1 MKKILY
7 YFLSCTWG
15 ILMTLCGAATAVVL
29 CARGYKPTKEGP
41 CWCFVVG
48 KNWGGVSLGPVM
60 LMSPA
65 NYAAGRTVKHEFGH
79 SLQNCLWGPLFPF
92 VIAIPSATRCWYRDI
107 NKKKGKK
114 PTTDYDAIWFEGQA
128 TKWGNKYISHFE

>member
-1 MKKILY
+1 MNRKCY
-7 YFLSCTWG
+7 YALSFTWG
-15 ILMTLCGAATAVVL
+15 IIMTTIGFLVAGALRLA
-29 CARGYKPTKEGP
+29 GKKPTKEGP

-79 SLQNCLWGPLFPF
+79 SLQNCIWGPLFPF
-92 VIAIPSATRCWYRDI
+92 VIALPSAGRW
-107 NKKKGKK
+107 NKFRVLRKKGIK
-114 PTTDYDAIWFEGQA
+114 PTEEYDDAWFEGQA
-128 TKWGNKYISHFE
+128 TEWGNKYFDKF

>member
-1 MKKILY
+1 MKKALY

-15 ILMTLCGAATAVVL
+15 ILMTLCGAVVAAAL
-29 CARGYKPTKEGP
+29 CICGYKPTKEGP

-92 VIAIPSATRCWYRDI
+92 VIALPSAGRW
-107 NKKKGKK
+107 NKFRVLRKKGIK
-114 PTTDYDAIWFEGQA
+114 PTEEYDDVWFEGQA
-128 TKWGNKYISHFE
+128 TEWGNKYINHFE

>member
-1 MKKILY
+1 MSRKGY
-7 YFLSCTWG
+7 YALSFTWG
-15 ILMTLCGAATAVVL
+15 IIMTAIGMLVAGVL
-29 CARGYKPTKEGP
+29 RLAGKKPTKEGP

-79 SLQNCLWGPLFPF
+79 SLQNCIWGPLFPF
-92 VIAIPSATRCWYRDI
+92 VIAIPSAARYWVREFQY
-107 NKKKGKK
+107 NKGTP
-114 PTTDYDAIWFEGQA
+114 PTMDYDAIWFEGQA
-128 TKWGNKYISHFE
+128 TEWGNKHFDKF

>member
-1 MKKILY
+1 MKKTLY
-7 YFLSCTWG
+7 YALSFTWG
-15 ILMTLCGAATAVVL
+15 IIMTVIGILAAGALRIAGV
-29 CARGYKPTKEGP
+29 KPTKEGP

-79 SLQNCLWGPLFPF
+79 SLQNCIWGPLFPF
-92 VIAIPSATRCWYRDI
+92 VIAIPSATRLKYREI
-107 NKKKGKK
+107 QQNKGTP

-128 TKWGNKYISHFE
+128 TEWGNKYFDKF